1 MKFYCNP
8 LFFFELIVAQKK
20 TNQKI
25 FAFFFQSLVTIIH
38 ESFMGIYGHSC
49 FRKAYF

>member
-1 MKFYCNP
+1 MIFKNQK
-8 LFFFELIVAQKK
+8 EKSTSIAQKK